1 MGFSAKERWASMI
14 EWFPGAMK
22 GLPGEAD
29 TREVVKKF
37 GDIKKLAAQM
47 DKERNYWL
55 DIKDRAKFSA
65 ARVRAVNAD
74 IANRCKALNGYCRT
88 ALATLNKANH
98 NLAAEKVE
106 RLTKQLVEFV
116 KDCQSETTTVMGA
129 FELQVKLDATTYTGD
144 WKDAKKRF
152 EALTG
157 RKKPTSTFMAA
168 FRKSAG
174 LEAACEKLDKAAKA
188 DDVKAFA
195 NALFVLEAK
204 ASEYVK
210 ALAHECQVAVSHDH
224 IEENPQDMLDDKSY
238 KQCVEL
244 LMNGLNKIR
253 KDAREN
259 LKKVRH

>member
-1 MGFSAKERWASMI
+1 MAFSAVQYWANMI
-14 EWFPGAMK
+14 EWFPGEMK
-22 GLPGEAD
+22 GLPGEVD

-37 GDIKKLAAQM
+37 ADVKKLAALM

-55 DIKDRAKFSA
+55 DNKEKAKFDPA
-65 ARVRAVNAD
+65 KIRAVNAD

-88 ALATLNKANH
+88 ALASLNKANFKD
-98 NLAAEKVE
+98 AAENVE
-106 RLTKQLVEFV
+106 QLAKQLGEFV
-116 KDCQSETTTVMGA
+116 KSCQRETDTIMHVFRHQA
-129 FELQVKLDATTYTGD
+129 KLDVTTFLGD
-144 WKDAKKRF
+144 WKDAKKQF

-157 RKKPTSTFMAA
+157 RKKPTSTFLAA

-174 LEAACEKLDKAAKA
+174 LETACTNLDKASKA

-195 NALFVLEAK
+195 NALFILEAK
-204 ASEYVK
+204 ATEYVK

-224 IEENPQDMLDDKSY
+224 IAENPQDAMEDKTY

-244 LMNGLNKIR
+244 LMNRLNKIR

-259 LKKVRH
+259 LKKVQH